1 MTSDPSVPRND
12 LERLLQEMHAGTLEP
27 ESFAKRLL
35 EMQVF
40 VPVKDEKR
48 RIAGFQQSLNAEPLV
63 VEDEE
68 GNRILV
74 MFSAP
79 DRAKAFIA
87 AYPGYGGGI
96 LTEFSWMLR
105 RVGGGVSISLNPGLE
120 PGFDFDAEM
129 VSMMM
134 ALLPEQAQ

>member
-1 MTSDPSVPRND
+1 MTSDHSVPRND
-12 LERLLQEMHAGTLEP
+12 LERLLEEMQTGLLEA
-27 ESFAKRLL
+27 EDFARRLL

-48 RIAGFQQSLNAEPLV
+48 RIGGFQQSLNAEPLV

-68 GNRILV
+68 GHRVLV

-120 PGFDFDAEM
+120 PGFDLDAEM
-129 VSMMM
+129 VAMMM
-134 ALLPEQAQ
+134 ALLPEQA